1 MEEERQRLWKK
12 DKDLKMEKVE
22 KKYFSL
28 EKEKKGETLE
38 MKEKLLE
45 KEREIGKKGE
55 VEEETERWRN

>member
-1 MEEERQRLWKK
+1 M
-12 DKDLKMEKVE
+12 E